1 MARSDDGPATG
12 GVKFKTGTVTDVDMH
27 SGSVKVSFDDVDV
40 PSGWLTVCYPKT
52 LEDKAYWMLDV
63 GEHVRCIMDEYLE
76 DGAVLGAIYSSA
88 DAVPWAS
95 ADRFGWTFKDG
106 GSFSYDRS
114 TGELDVTSMGAAKI
128 TIGGDAQVNVTGAAN
143 IKSGGNTTLT
153 APETVIDGNLRVKG
167 ASMFEGGIGGADGA
181 STTIPGS
188 VKAQED
194 VTAGDISLTGHAH
207 TDSMNG
213 RTSAALPAD

>member
-1 MARSDDGPATG
+1 MVRSDDGPATG
-12 GVKFKTGTVTDVDMH
+12 GVKFKTGIVSDIDMY
-27 SGSVKVSFDDVDV
+27 SGSVKVSFADVGV
-40 PSGWLTVCYPKT
+40 ESGWLTVCYPKT

-106 GSFSYDRS
+106 GGFSYDRS
-114 TGELDVTSMGAAKI
+114 TGELDITSMGAAKI
-128 TIGGDAQVNVTGAAN
+128 TIGGDAQVNVTGDASLT
-143 IKSGGNTTLT
+143 SGGTTT
-153 APETVIDGNLRVKG
+153 VKATETVIDGNLRVKG
-167 ASMFEGGIGGADGA
+167 ASMFEGGIGGAAGA

-188 VKAQED
+188 VKAQDD
-194 VTAGDISLTGHAH
+194 VIAGDISLTGHGH

-213 RTSAALPAD
+213 RTSAALPSI